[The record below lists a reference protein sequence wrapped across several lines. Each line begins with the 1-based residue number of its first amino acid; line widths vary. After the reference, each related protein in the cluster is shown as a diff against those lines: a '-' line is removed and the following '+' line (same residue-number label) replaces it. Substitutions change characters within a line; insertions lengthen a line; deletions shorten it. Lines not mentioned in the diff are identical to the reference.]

1 MNPRE
6 LLARLNVPA
15 IRYSIGRGGIPDL
28 VNIDVAGALGMAAC
42 RKMDD
47 GTYVPDADMAFA
59 RQVFEACWWEDGAPR
74 QDSETA
80 REALRRVMEER
91 NRRERMV
98 LIARLELNIAECVLA
113 GKRRPTD
120 YDRQILEDCTGAV
133 ERAKA
138 HTWPWEQ
145 RVRGSRAGREG
156 EDHGPPSPVV
166 YSRMYRAAV
175 NEIRNP
181 RHCPECR
188 GRGEVQSG
196 ALKKI
201 CAECVGTGVKAE
213 KKKERATALG
223 VDFEQYRRMW
233 FKVYEWSFRMIRE
246 AETNGAV
253 AFAQAV
259 STMDSEAAA

>member
-42 RKMDD
+42 RRQDD
-47 GTYVPDADMAFA
+47 GTYIPDADMSFA

-74 QDSETA
+74 QDTA
-80 REALRRVMEER
+80 TAQEALRRILDER

-98 LIARLELNIAECVLA
+98 LLARLELNIAECGLA
-113 GKRRPTD
+113 GKRRATE
-120 YDRQILEDCTGAV
+120 YDRKILEDCTAAV
-133 ERAKA
+133 DRAKSQ
-138 HTWPWEQ
+138 TWPWEQ
-145 RVRGSRAGREG
+145 RTRGA
-156 EDHGPPSPVV
+156 DAGPPSPVV
-166 YSRMYRAAV
+166 YSRMYRAAIS
-175 NEIRNP
+175 EIRNP

-196 ALKKI
+196 PLKKI
-201 CAECVGTGVKAE
+201 CQECVGTGVKAE

-233 FKVYEWSFRMIRE
+233 FKVYEWAFRMIRD
-246 AETNGAV
+246 AETNGAL

-259 STMDSEAAA
+259 STLQDEAA